1 MGSFTLF
8 FEDYNEPFSEGT
20 SIKFFRWTDP
30 VMGPRKIPDL
40 KAPLAGLT
48 EISSE
53 EKFSIQL
60 EDQTVKLGEVTIQSG
75 LVFRVSAE
83 A

>member
-1 MGSFTLF
+1 
-8 FEDYNEPFSEGT
+8 
-20 SIKFFRWTDP
+20 
-30 VMGPRKIPDL
+30 MGPRKIPDL

-60 EDQTVKLGEVTIQSG
+60 EDQTVKRGEVTIQSG

-83 A
+83 T